1 MKRREF
7 IAALGGAAIA
17 WPLTAAAQQAARTP
31 RIAVLIAGEE
41 NDWEYQARLSGLTQG
56 LERLGWKDGRNI
68 QVDYRFAEG
77 RPDRFQL
84 CSQT

>member
-1 MKRREF
+1 MRRREL
-7 IAALGGAAIA
+7 LGGLCCVVA

-31 RIAVLIAGEE
+31 RVAVLVAQEKT
-41 NDWEYQARLSGLTQG
+41 DRDVQARLSGLTQG

-77 RPDRFQL
+77 RPDRF
-84 CSQT
+84 